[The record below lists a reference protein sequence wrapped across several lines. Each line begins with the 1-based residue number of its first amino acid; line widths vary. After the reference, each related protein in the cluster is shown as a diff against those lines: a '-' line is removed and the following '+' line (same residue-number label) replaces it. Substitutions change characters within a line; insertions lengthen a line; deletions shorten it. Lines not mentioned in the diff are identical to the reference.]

1 MMKAFR
7 LFSTLA
13 FAAACATGV
22 SSAQEWADLTG
33 KFVYDGEAPTPK
45 PIVVDADAAE
55 FGKLGLVDES
65 LVVDKKTGGI
75 ANIAIYVRTKDVKV
89 HPDLGKN
96 VKKEAR
102 FDNKGG
108 RFVPRV
114 LPVWLE
120 KQTLCLC
127 NSDKVPHNSNIQPFG
142 DTAVNPLIPAGGE
155 VDHTFNLEQ
164 SVPIPVSCNIHRW
177 MRGHILPRVNPYT
190 AVTATDGSFT
200 IEKLPA
206 GTELEFQVW
215 QEKSGFV
222 EAKDWKR
229 GRFKMTLNPGKNDL
243 GTVKVDPKIFDK

>member
-1 MMKAFR
+1 MTRTLR
-7 LFSTLA
+7 LFPAVVL
-13 FAAACATGV
+13 AAACLVGV

-33 KFVYDGEAPTPK
+33 KFVYDGAAPTPK
-45 PIVVDADAAE
+45 PITVDADAAE

-75 ANIAIYVRTKDVKV
+75 ANIAVYLRTKDVKV
-89 HPDLGKN
+89 HPDLAKN
-96 VKKEAR
+96 AKKEVK

-120 KQTLCLC
+120 KQSLCLC

-155 VDHTFNLEQ
+155 VDHTFNVEQ
-164 SVPIPVSCNIHRW
+164 PVPIPVSCNIHRW
-177 MRGHILPRVNPYT
+177 MRGYILPRANPYV
-190 AVTATDGSFT
+190 AVTGADGSFT
-200 IEKLPA
+200 LEKLPA
-206 GTELEFQVW
+206 GMELEFQVW

-229 GRFKMTLNPGKNDL
+229 GRFKMTLKPGKNDL
-243 GTVKVDPKIFDK
+243 GAVKVDPKIFDK